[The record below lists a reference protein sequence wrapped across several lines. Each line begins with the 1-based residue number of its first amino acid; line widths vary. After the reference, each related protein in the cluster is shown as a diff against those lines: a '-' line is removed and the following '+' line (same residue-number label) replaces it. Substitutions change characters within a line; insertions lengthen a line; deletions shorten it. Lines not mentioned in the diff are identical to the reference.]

1 MYKRIFR
8 SVCLTAFAVFIA
20 SLALIV
26 GMLYQYFDGQL
37 KEEIRT
43 EANYLAHAVNIS
55 GEEYLTELNPGD
67 KRITLIGADG
77 TVLYDSE
84 ADPDT
89 MDNHSQRDEVIAARK
104 YGLGESVRYSD
115 TLTEKTVYCA
125 VRLDSGDILRVSD
138 VQASTFTVLLSFAQP
153 IFVVIIAVLILSA
166 FAASR
171 VSAGIVRPLNQMD
184 LDSPSPVLEGYDELS
199 PLFRRIEHQR
209 ATIEHQLEDAVKM
222 REEFRMITENMSEG
236 FLVIDRAT
244 NLLTYNTSALR
255 LLGVKEGEVGRSVLE
270 LNRSEEFRGAIDEA
284 LAGGHAQRHMTIGGR
299 TYSLIANP
307 VHEGEEVI
315 GAVIVLLDITE
326 QEQREQL
333 RREFTANVSHE
344 LKTPLTS
351 ISGFA
356 ELMKTGTVPQE
367 DVVDFSARIYDEASR
382 LIALVGDI
390 IKLSEL
396 DEGGSF
402 ASAAEDVDLR
412 ALCEEIRDRLSPA
425 AQARA
430 VTFSVTGE
438 EVRLHTSRK
447 MLEEIIY
454 NLCDNAVKYNRV
466 GGKAEAVISR
476 SEDQKVMLKIRDTGI
491 GIPDED
497 QQRVFERFYRVDESH
512 SREIGG
518 TGLGLSIVK
527 HGAAA
532 LGIEIRLES
541 REGVGSFCDP
551 DLPAGTD
558 CVNSCFSFYRKQPSA
573 GLNAGGCFYVSAY
586 GGGGALIIRIK
597 ENPAA
602 DAPGCRVSVCPQTG
616 QDMKKSG
623 ENLSG
628 FFSLYVRDL
637 AGLSSGIRTHGLYHP
652 KVARYQSAPC
662 PATARAIIAPVFR
675 KCKGYFKFL
684 SI

>member
-20 SLALIV
+20 SLALIM

-43 EANYLAHAVNIS
+43 ETNYLAHAVNIS
-55 GEEYLTELNPGD
+55 GEEYLTDLSSSD

-153 IFVVIIAVLILSA
+153 IFAVIIAVLILSA
-166 FAASR
+166 LAASR

-270 LNRSEEFRGAIDEA
+270 LNRSEEFRSAIDEA
-284 LAGGHAQRHMTIGGR
+284 LAGGHAQRHMTIGSR

-307 VHEGEEVI
+307 VHEGEAVI

-356 ELMKTGTVPQE
+356 ELMKTGTVPRE
-367 DVVDFSARIYDEASR
+367 DALDFSARIYDEASR

-476 SEDQKVMLKIRDTGI
+476 SEDQEVVLKIRDTGI

-497 QQRVFERFYRVDESH
+497 QQRVFERFYRVDKSH

-541 REGVGSFCDP
+541 REGVGTSVTLTFP
-551 DLPAGTD
+551 PE
-558 CVNSCFSFYRKQPSA
+558 
-573 GLNAGGCFYVSAY
+573 
-586 GGGGALIIRIK
+586 LI
-597 ENPAA
+597 
-602 DAPGCRVSVCPQTG
+602 V
-616 QDMKKSG
+616 
-623 ENLSG
+623 
-628 FFSLYVRDL
+628 
-637 AGLSSGIRTHGLYHP
+637 
-652 KVARYQSAPC
+652 
-662 PATARAIIAPVFR
+662 
-675 KCKGYFKFL
+675 
-684 SI
+684 

>member
-20 SLALIV
+20 SLALIM

-55 GEEYLTELNPGD
+55 GEEYLTDLSSGD

-153 IFVVIIAVLILSA
+153 IFAVIIAVLILSA
-166 FAASR
+166 LAASR
-171 VSAGIVRPLNQMD
+171 VSVGIVRPLNQMD

-236 FLVIDRAT
+236 FLVID
-244 NLLTYNTSALR
+244 LLTYNTSALR

-307 VHEGEEVI
+307 VHEGEAVI

-356 ELMKTGTVPQE
+356 ELMKTGTVPRE
-367 DVVDFSARIYDEASR
+367 DALDFSARIYDEASR

-402 ASAAEDVDLR
+402 ASAAEDVNLR

-454 NLCDNAVKYNRV
+454 NLCDNAIKYNRRDGEV
-466 GGKAEAVISR
+466 EVTVSRGRNGRAVVS
-476 SEDQKVMLKIRDTGI
+476 VADTGI
-491 GIPDED
+491 GIAKED
-497 QQRVFERFYRVDESH
+497 QERIFERFYRVDKSH
-512 SREIGG
+512 SRETGG

-527 HGAAA
+527 HGAILHDAKIKIEST
-532 LGIEIRLES
+532 LGTGTKIILE
-541 REGVGSFCDP
+541 F
-551 DLPAGTD
+551 
-558 CVNSCFSFYRKQPSA
+558 
-573 GLNAGGCFYVSAY
+573 
-586 GGGGALIIRIK
+586 
-597 ENPAA
+597 
-602 DAPGCRVSVCPQTG
+602 
-616 QDMKKSG
+616 
-623 ENLSG
+623 
-628 FFSLYVRDL
+628 
-637 AGLSSGIRTHGLYHP
+637 
-652 KVARYQSAPC
+652 
-662 PATARAIIAPVFR
+662 
-675 KCKGYFKFL
+675 
-684 SI
+684 

>member
-20 SLALIV
+20 SLALIM

-55 GEEYLTELNPGD
+55 GEEYLTELSPGD

-84 ADPDT
+84 SDPDT

-222 REEFRMITENMSEG
+222 REEFRMITENRSEG

-396 DEGGSF
+396 DEGVSF
-402 ASAAEDVDLR
+402 ASTAEDVDLR

-476 SEDQKVMLKIRDTGI
+476 SEDQKVVLKIRDTGI

-497 QQRVFERFYRVDESH
+497 QQRVFERFYRVDKSH

-541 REGVGSFCDP
+541 REGVGTSVTLTFP
-551 DLPAGTD
+551 PE
-558 CVNSCFSFYRKQPSA
+558 
-573 GLNAGGCFYVSAY
+573 
-586 GGGGALIIRIK
+586 LI
-597 ENPAA
+597 
-602 DAPGCRVSVCPQTG
+602 V
-616 QDMKKSG
+616 
-623 ENLSG
+623 
-628 FFSLYVRDL
+628 
-637 AGLSSGIRTHGLYHP
+637 
-652 KVARYQSAPC
+652 
-662 PATARAIIAPVFR
+662 
-675 KCKGYFKFL
+675 
-684 SI
+684 